1 MHVCRCLFRSFKR
14 AAGVHQ
20 ILQRVCRRGRKRG
33 EGRREGGGKIPPLS
47 LRNNSHQAERAPTPG
62 QSSVLHTLQDT
73 HRLQPNTLQSSS
85 FIFIFIKSIIDM
97 IFDTCS
103 QCIVFSLV
111 VSKMIIFNLK
121 TTLLIQNLS
130 SVQMNRLGLFRLAS
144 LIAFWIL
151 GTYFFR

>member
-1 MHVCRCLFRSFKR
+1 MQE
-14 AAGVHQ
+14 GEEE
-20 ILQRVCRRGRKRG
+20 RGG
-33 EGRREGGGKIPPLS
+33 GREGGKIPPLS

>member
-1 MHVCRCLFRSFKR
+1 
-14 AAGVHQ
+14 
-20 ILQRVCRRGRKRG
+20 
-33 EGRREGGGKIPPLS
+33 
-47 LRNNSHQAERAPTPG
+47 
-62 QSSVLHTLQDT
+62 
-73 HRLQPNTLQSSS
+73 
-85 FIFIFIKSIIDM
+85 M